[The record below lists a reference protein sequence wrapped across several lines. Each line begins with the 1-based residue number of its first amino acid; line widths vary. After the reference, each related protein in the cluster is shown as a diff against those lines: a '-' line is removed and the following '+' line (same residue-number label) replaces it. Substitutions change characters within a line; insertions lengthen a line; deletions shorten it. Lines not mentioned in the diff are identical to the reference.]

1 MSLRKLNVLDRY
13 GDIFPLILTQQIRY
27 NNRHR
32 IHNEDLAQH
41 SYMVAYNIIKIA
53 YDYSIEDSIR
63 DRAVAM
69 AITHDF
75 SESYTADLPHDCK
88 VAYPE
93 LKTILDKIEKE
104 FIHNEAP
111 ELEELFLEYS
121 NNDNLACKLVSLG
134 DAISVLQYVNREQ
147 LHGNTHKDIDII
159 KNEVSLR
166 IVKLFEDLEKSLKKE
181 MKKNDK

>member
-69 AITHDF
+69 AITHDY
-75 SESYTADLPHDCK
+75 SELYTADLPHDCK

-93 LKTILDKIEKE
+93 LKVILNKIEKE

-111 ELEELFLEYS
+111 ELESLFLEYS
-121 NNDNLACKLVSLG
+121 NENSLSCKLVTLG

-147 LHGNTHKDIDII
+147 IHGNTSQDIDII